1 MSSDKKILHIFD
13 TAIISQST
21 IELFEKLDFNQRYI
35 VIAIKPDKWTEF
47 AEKRSNVRI
56 IDNYNENVILILIE
70 EIKAADIIFAQALS
84 TEKAKAINQT
94 KDDSKV
100 FIWGL
105 WGYGLFNF
113 VNYMRNDSSREF
125 STTLKSKS
133 GLIAKLK
140 EYYTFNY
147 VYKKAIQ
154 KIDICLFLLESDF
167 NLLGSVVKHN
177 AQWRT
182 ACYQTMDNL
191 VGGDKDFKI
200 TGNSILLGNSSTP
213 SNRHKVVLE
222 VLKKVE
228 NLDRKVI
235 TPLNYGDQEYKKDIL
250 EIGKNTV
257 GVNFVPLTD
266 FMPLE
271 EYKST
276 IQDCSHVIMAHKRQ
290 QGFGTIMT
298 TLYGGAK
305 LYLSETSP
313 FYSWLKKLG
322 IAVYSIENELTH
334 ELKSELSDEIK
345 LANREIVSRYLSEI
359 SILQKLNGIIEE
371 AIQISNS
378 KKQ

>member
-1 MSSDKKILHIFD
+1 MNSSKKILHIFD
-13 TAIISQST
+13 PAIISQST
-21 IELFEKLDFNQRYI
+21 IELFENLDFNQRYVVISSQQEKWENFTRKINNIRLIDPKKQDI
-35 VIAIKPDKWTEF
+35 V
-47 AEKRSNVRI
+47 S
-56 IDNYNENVILILIE
+56 ILME

-84 TEKAKAINQT
+84 YEKAKAINQV
-94 KDDSKV
+94 KDTSKV

-105 WGYGLFNF
+105 WGYGLYNF
-113 VNYMRNDSSREF
+113 VNYIKKDSSFEDFKTNLETNRGF
-125 STTLKSKS
+125 INK
-133 GLIAKLK
+133 IK

-191 VGGDKDFKI
+191 IGGNKDFKI

-222 VLKKVE
+222 ELKKVE

-250 EIGKNTV
+250 EIGKNTL

-271 EYKST
+271 EYTST

-305 LYLSETSP
+305 LYLSEISP

-322 IAVYSIENELTH
+322 IAVYSIENELLV
-334 ELKSELSDEIK
+334 ELKLELTEELKASNK
-345 LANREIVSRYLSEI
+345 EIVSKYLSER
-359 SILQKLNGIIEE
+359 SILQKLKEVIDES
-371 AIQISNS
+371 IQISNN
-378 KKQ
+378 K

>member
-1 MSSDKKILHIFD
+1 MNSSKKILHIFD
-13 TAIISQST
+13 PAIISQST
-21 IELFEKLDFNQRYI
+21 IELFENLDFNQRYVVISSQQEKWENFTRKINNIRLIDPKKQDI
-35 VIAIKPDKWTEF
+35 V
-47 AEKRSNVRI
+47 S
-56 IDNYNENVILILIE
+56 ILME

-84 TEKAKAINQT
+84 YEKAKAINQV
-94 KDDSKV
+94 KDTSKV

-105 WGYGLFNF
+105 WGYGLYNF
-113 VNYMRNDSSREF
+113 VNYIKKDSSFEDFKTNLETNRGF
-125 STTLKSKS
+125 INK
-133 GLIAKLK
+133 IK

-191 VGGDKDFKI
+191 IGGNKDFKI

-222 VLKKVE
+222 ELKKVE

-271 EYKST
+271 EYTST

-322 IAVYSIENELTH
+322 IAVYSIENELLA
-334 ELKSELSDEIK
+334 ELKLELTEELKASNK
-345 LANREIVSRYLSEI
+345 EIVSQYLSER
-359 SILQKLNGIIEE
+359 SILQKLKEVIDES
-371 AIQISNS
+371 IQISNN
-378 KKQ
+378 K